1 MKSTY
6 VISIIAENSLDVFQ
20 RLSNV
25 FLRNRLLIDQFK
37 FESSKQNL
45 SSNFY
50 IEVEIDEFKVEKIVK
65 QLNKIIELS
74 TVKAKLKNHVKTLNK
89 EVYVCQN

>member
-37 FESSKQNL
+37 FERSKQNFNT
-45 SSNFY
+45 NFY
-50 IEVEIDEFKVEKIVK
+50 IELEIDEIKVEKIVK
-65 QLNKIIELS
+65 QLSKIIELT
-74 TVKAKLKNHVKTLNK
+74 TVKAKLKNHVKSINK